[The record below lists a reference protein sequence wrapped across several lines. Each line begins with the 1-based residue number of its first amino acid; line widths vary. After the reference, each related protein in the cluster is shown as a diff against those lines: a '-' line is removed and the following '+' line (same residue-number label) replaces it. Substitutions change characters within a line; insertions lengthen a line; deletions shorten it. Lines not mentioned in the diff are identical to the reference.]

1 MLLASSWPARPSA
14 SNTTCSAKPSAT
26 PISNCCATTTKPS
39 AENGAMPVA
48 GVSGA
53 TSAVM
58 AAASTMRA
66 RVGTK
71 RAPNIGATMR
81 QAPTRTKGKN
91 PCATQ
96 ASS

>member
-1 MLLASSWPARPSA
+1 
-14 SNTTCSAKPSAT
+14 
-26 PISNCCATTTKPS
+26 
-39 AENGAMPVA
+39 MPVA

-53 TSAVM
+53 TSAVI
-58 AAASTMRA
+58 AAASITRVRA
-66 RVGTK
+66 GTK

-81 QAPTRTKGKN
+81 QAPMRTNGKN